1 MSKPIASL
9 TTFSGSAPP
18 WSLVSLDG
26 NFATISGALNDLGT
40 YSNPLTDTSGTAN
53 QITVSTAA
61 GLTVSLAF
69 GLLVYIKIANTTTST
84 TVTININSLGAQTV
98 ILPSGSGP
106 AVGALVAN
114 GVYPF
119 FYDGTKFQLVGGAGG
134 VTSIGITSANAAITV
149 SGSPVTGAGSIS
161 ITANTFTA
169 SNVGVVPASGGGT
182 TNFLRADGSFAQVS
196 AAVVSGLAASAT
208 TDTTNAS
215 NISSGTLSNSRLGA
229 TVYRGSLSSGNVT
242 ISTSPPGGG
251 SDGDIWF
258 QY

>member
-1 MSKPIASL
+1 MSKPLPSL
-9 TTFSGSAPP
+9 TTFSGNAPP

-40 YSNPLTDTSGTAN
+40 YSNPLSDTSGTPN
-53 QITVSTAA
+53 QITVATS
-61 GLTVSLAF
+61 GSLTVSLAF
-69 GLLVYIKIANTTTST
+69 GLLIYVKIANTSTST
-84 TVTININSLGAQTV
+84 SISLNINSLGNKNV
-98 ILPSGSGP
+98 VLPSGSGP

-119 FYDGTKFQLVGGAGG
+119 FYDGTQFQLVGGGGG
-134 VTSIGITSANAAITV
+134 VTSIGITSGNAAISV
-149 SGSPVTGAGSIS
+149 SGSPVTGAGNIS
-161 ITANTFTA
+161 LTANTFTA

-182 TNFLRADGSFAQVS
+182 TNFLRADGNFAQVS
-196 AAVVSGLAASAT
+196 AGVVSGLAASAT

-215 NISSGTLSNSRLGA
+215 NISSGTLNTARLSA
-229 TVYRGSLSSGNVT
+229 AVYRSALGSGNIT
-242 ISTSPPGGG
+242 ISTSAPSGG